1 MKQNNR
7 ELTRECNE
15 KLAQIESLQNSSN
28 QTLSDEQTKVRDMQ
42 VSVRFINFLHP
53 SHIDFLAARWYE
65 QPHKPV
71 ILLSCCS
78 LRFSLIY
85 LSFNFSLVIT
95 LVRHSSGTLES
106 GIDIGPTVINLA
118 LFSRPYGLI
127 KGPTFINFWKFF

>member
-1 MKQNNR
+1 MLKEKKTTQYLLYLRRTPAKKRIDLYPSQFTSLHQVKQNNR

-71 ILLSCCS
+71 NLLSSCS

-95 LVRHSSGTLES
+95 LVRHSSGS
-106 GIDIGPTVINLA
+106 
-118 LFSRPYGLI
+118 F
-127 KGPTFINFWKFF
+127 